1 MSGQQRY
8 PHLLK
13 PLDLGF
19 TTLRNRTIMGSMH
32 TGLEEQ
38 PNGYA
43 RQAAFFARRAE
54 GGVALIVTGGIGV
67 SNRGVLGPGASKMT
81 TEDEA
86 SHHRVIT
93 EAVHNA
99 GGKILMQALHG
110 GRQSYHNQ
118 LVAPSAKQAPIYP
131 FKPHALTAEE
141 VEQEIESFVNAAA
154 LAKWAGYD
162 GVEIM
167 GSEGYLINQFLTER
181 VNERDD
187 QWGGSYQNRMR
198 FPLEIVRRTRE
209 RCGRDFIIMYRI
221 SSLDLVPDGSDWNEV
236 VQLAKALQL
245 AGVTILNC
253 GIGWHEA
260 RVPTIATMVP
270 RAAFTWVARKL
281 KQEISVPLV
290 TSNRINMPSLAEE
303 VLARGDAD
311 MVSMARPMLADP
323 DFVRKAIEDRE
334 SEVNTC
340 IACNQACLDHTFQL
354 KQASCLVN
362 PLACYET
369 ELKVQPATQARRL
382 AVVGAGPAGMA
393 FSLTAAQRGHK
404 VTLFDASDRIGG
416 QFNIAR
422 QVPGKEEF
430 NETLRYF
437 DVMLKKHGVDVRLNQ
452 RVSAA
457 DLGGGDFDEVILAT
471 GIVPRTPDIEG
482 VDHPK
487 VMSYLD
493 VLRDHKPVGT
503 KVAIIGAGGIGFD
516 LAEYISHGSQST
528 SLDPLLFM
536 KEWGID
542 PTGEARG
549 GVDGVR
555 AEVEPSPRQIWLLQ
569 RKSSKVG
576 AGLGKTTGWIHRE
589 ALKKKGVQMVPGV
602 NYLKVDDAGLH
613 VEINSEARILEV
625 DNVVLCAGQESL
637 RELEAPLREAGL
649 TIHVIGGADVAAEL
663 DAKRAID
670 QGVRLALTV

>member
-1 MSGQQRY
+1 MSGLQRY

-19 TTLRNRTIMGSMH
+19 TTLRNRVIMGSMH

-38 PNGYA
+38 PNGHA

-67 SNRGVLGPGASKMT
+67 SDRGVLGPGASKMT
-81 TEDEA
+81 NETEA

-118 LVAPSAKQAPIYP
+118 LVAPSARQAPIYP

-141 VEQEIESFVNAAA
+141 VEQEIESFVKAAA

-167 GSEGYLINQFLTER
+167 GSEGYLINQFLTPR
-181 VNERDD
+181 VNDRDD
-187 QWGGSYQNRMR
+187 KWGGSYENRMR
-198 FPLEIVRRTRE
+198 FPLEIVRRTRQ
-209 RCGRDFIIMYRI
+209 RCGADFIIMYRI
-221 SSLDLVPDGSDWNEV
+221 SSLDLVPDGSDWPEV
-236 VQLAKALQL
+236 VQLAQALEQ

-281 KQEISVPLV
+281 KQHISVPLV
-290 TSNRINMPSLAEE
+290 TSNRINMPSVAEQ

-323 DFVRKAIEDRE
+323 DFVRKAMENRE

-354 KQASCLVN
+354 RQASCLVN

-369 ELKVQPATQARRL
+369 ELKIEPATLPKRF

-393 FSLTAAQRGHK
+393 FSLAAAQRGHQ
-404 VTLFDASDRIGG
+404 VTLFEASAQIGG
-416 QFNIAR
+416 QFNIAK
-422 QVPGKEEF
+422 QIPGKEEF
-430 NETLRYF
+430 SETLRYF
-437 DVMLKKHGVDVRLNQ
+437 EVMLQKHGVELRLNH
-452 RVSAA
+452 RVSAGELA
-457 DLGGGDFDEVILAT
+457 SAGFDEVILAT
-471 GIVPRTPDIEG
+471 GIQPRMPALEG

-487 VMSYLD
+487 VLGYLD
-493 VLRDHKPVGT
+493 VLRDHKPVG
-503 KVAIIGAGGIGFD
+503 KRVAVIGAGGIGFD
-516 LAEYISHGSQST
+516 LAEYISHGRHSA
-528 SLDPLLFM
+528 SLDPQLFM

-542 PTGEARG
+542 PGAEARG
-549 GVDGVR
+549 GVAGVH
-555 AEVEPSPRQIWLLQ
+555 AEVEPSPRQVWLLQ
-569 RKSSKVG
+569 RKASKVG

-589 ALKKKGVQMVPGV
+589 TLKKKGVQMMPGV
-602 NYLKVDDAGLH
+602 SYLKVDDAGLH
-613 VEINSEARILEV
+613 IEVNGEQKVLEV
-625 DNVVLCAGQESL
+625 DNVVICAGQESQ
-637 RELEAPLREAGL
+637 RELELPLQEAGL
-649 TIHVIGGADVAAEL
+649 VVRVIGGADVAAEL

-670 QGVRLALTV
+670 QGVRLALAI

>member
-1 MSGQQRY
+1 MSGLQRY

-19 TTLRNRTIMGSMH
+19 TTLRNRVIMGSMH

-38 PNGYA
+38 PNGHA

-54 GGVALIVTGGIGV
+54 GGVALMVTGGIGV
-67 SNRGVLGPGASKMT
+67 SDRGVLGPGASKMT
-81 TEDEA
+81 NETEA

-141 VEQEIESFVNAAA
+141 VEQEIESFVSAAA

-167 GSEGYLINQFLTER
+167 GSEGYLINQFLTPR

-187 QWGGSYQNRMR
+187 QWGGSYENRMR
-198 FPLEIVRRTRE
+198 FPLEIVRRTRQ
-209 RCGRDFIIMYRI
+209 RCGEDFIIMYRI
-221 SSLDLVPDGSDWNEV
+221 SSLDLVPDGSDWPEV
-236 VQLAKALQL
+236 VQLAKALEQ

-281 KQEISVPLV
+281 KQHISVPLV
-290 TSNRINMPSLAEE
+290 TSNRINMPSVAED

-311 MVSMARPMLADP
+311 MVSMARPLLADP
-323 DFVRKAIEDRE
+323 DFVRKASEDRE
-334 SEVNTC
+334 NEVNTC

-354 KQASCLVN
+354 RQASCLVN

-369 ELKVQPATQARRL
+369 ELKVEPTAKVKRF

-393 FSLTAAQRGHK
+393 FSLTAAQRGHQ
-404 VTLFDASDRIGG
+404 VTLFEAGGQIGG
-416 QFNIAR
+416 QFNIAK
-422 QVPGKEEF
+422 QIPGKEEF
-430 NETLRYF
+430 HETLRYF
-437 DVMLKKHGVDVRLNQ
+437 EVMLHKHGVDIRLNH
-452 RVSAA
+452 RVSAGE
-457 DLGGGDFDEVILAT
+457 LVEGGFDEVVLAT
-471 GIVPRTPDIEG
+471 GIQPRMPDLEG
-482 VDHPK
+482 ANHAK
-487 VMSYLD
+487 VMGYLD
-493 VLRDHKPVGT
+493 VLRDHKAVGRR
-503 KVAIIGAGGIGFD
+503 VAIIGAGGIGFD
-516 LAEYISHGSQST
+516 LAEYLSHEGHSA
-528 SLDPLLFM
+528 SLDPGLFM

-542 PTGEARG
+542 PQGEARG
-549 GVDGVR
+549 GVAGIE
-555 AEVEPSPRQIWLLQ
+555 AEVSPSPRQIWLLQ

-602 NYLKVDDAGLH
+602 SYHKVDDAGLH
-613 VEINSEARILEV
+613 LEINGAMTVLEV
-625 DNVVLCAGQESL
+625 DHVVICAGQDPL
-637 RELEAPLREAGL
+637 RELQAPLEQAGL
-649 TIHVIGGADVAAEL
+649 AVRVIGGADVAAEL

-670 QGVRLALTV
+670 QGVRLALSI

>member
-81 TEDEA
+81 TQDEA

-93 EAVHNA
+93 DAVHNA

-131 FKPHALTAEE
+131 FKPHALSAEE
-141 VEQEIESFVNAAA
+141 VEQEIDSFANAAA

-167 GSEGYLINQFLTER
+167 GSEGYLINQFLTPR

-187 QWGGSYQNRMR
+187 QWGGSYENRMR
-198 FPLEIVRRTRE
+198 FPLEIVRRTRQ
-209 RCGRDFIIMYRI
+209 RCGDDFIIMYRI

-236 VQLAKALQL
+236 VQLAKALEE

-290 TSNRINMPSLAEE
+290 TSNRINMPSVAEQ

-323 DFVRKAIEDRE
+323 DFVRKAMDNRED
-334 SEVNTC
+334 EVNTC

-369 ELKVQPATQARRL
+369 ELKVESAAEPRRF

-404 VTLFDASDRIGG
+404 VTLFDSSDRIGG
-416 QFNIAR
+416 QFNIAK

-430 NETLRYF
+430 SETLRYF
-437 DVMLKKHGVDVRLNQ
+437 DVMLKKHGVEVRLNQ
-452 RVSAA
+452 RVSGRE
-457 DLGGGDFDEVILAT
+457 LVSGGFDQVILAT

-487 VMSYLD
+487 VLSYLD
-493 VLRDHKPVGT
+493 VLRDHKPLGN

-516 LAEYISHGSQST
+516 LAEYISHGSQAS
-528 SLDPLLFM
+528 SLDPQLFM

-549 GVDGVR
+549 GVDGVS

-569 RKSSKVG
+569 RKPSKVG

-589 ALKKKGVQMVPGV
+589 ALRKKGVQMVPGV

-613 VEINSEARILEV
+613 VEINGQARILEV

-637 RELEAPLREAGL
+637 RELEAPLLEMGVSVQ
-649 TIHVIGGADVAAEL
+649 IIGGADVAAEL

-670 QGVRLALTV
+670 QGVRLALVV

>member
-1 MSGQQRY
+1 MSGLQRY

-19 TTLRNRTIMGSMH
+19 TTLRNRVIMGSMH

-38 PNGYA
+38 ANGHA

-67 SNRGVLGPGASKMT
+67 SDRGVLGPGASKMT
-81 TEDEA
+81 NETEA
-86 SHHRVIT
+86 GHHRVIT

-131 FKPHALTAEE
+131 FKPHALSAEE

-167 GSEGYLINQFLTER
+167 GSEGYLINQFLTLR

-187 QWGGSYQNRMR
+187 QWGGSYENRMR
-198 FPLEIVRRTRE
+198 FPLEIVRRTRA
-209 RCGRDFIIMYRI
+209 RCGEDFIIMFRI
-221 SSLDLVPDGSDWNEV
+221 SSLDLVADGSDWTEV
-236 VQLAKALQL
+236 VQLAQALEQ

-281 KQEISVPLV
+281 KQHISVPLV
-290 TSNRINMPSLAEE
+290 TSNRINMPSVAED

-323 DFVRKAIEDRE
+323 DFVRKAMEDRE

-354 KQASCLVN
+354 RQASCLVN

-369 ELKVQPATQARRL
+369 ELKIEPATSPKRF

-393 FSLTAAQRGHK
+393 FSLAAAQRGHQ
-404 VTLFDASDRIGG
+404 VTLFEASGQIGG
-416 QFNIAR
+416 QFNIAK
-422 QVPGKEEF
+422 QIPGKEEF
-430 NETLRYF
+430 SETLRYF
-437 DVMLKKHGVDVRLNQ
+437 EVMLQKHCVEVRLNH
-452 RVSAA
+452 RVSAGELA
-457 DLGGGDFDEVILAT
+457 SAGFDEVILAT
-471 GIVPRTPDIEG
+471 GIQPRMPALEG

-487 VMSYLD
+487 VLGYLD
-493 VLRDHKPVGT
+493 VLRDHKPVG
-503 KVAIIGAGGIGFD
+503 KRVAVIGAGGIGFD
-516 LAEYISHGSQST
+516 LAEYISHGRHSA
-528 SLDPLLFM
+528 SLDPQLFM

-542 PTGEARG
+542 PGAEARG
-549 GVDGVR
+549 GVAGVA
-555 AEVEPSPRQIWLLQ
+555 AEVEPSPRQVWLLQ
-569 RKSSKVG
+569 RKVSKVG

-613 VEINSEARILEV
+613 VEINGEQKVLEV
-625 DNVVLCAGQESL
+625 DNVVICAGQESQ
-637 RELEAPLREAGL
+637 RELEQPLREAGL
-649 TIHVIGGADVAAEL
+649 VVRVIGGADVAAEL

-670 QGVRLALTV
+670 QGVRLALAI

>member
-19 TTLRNRTIMGSMH
+19 TTLRNRVIMGSMH

-81 TEDEA
+81 NEDEA
-86 SHHRVIT
+86 RHHRVIT

-131 FKPHALTAEE
+131 FKPHALSGDE
-141 VEQEIESFVNAAA
+141 VEQEIESFVNAAL

-167 GSEGYLINQFLTER
+167 GSEGYLINQFLTPR

-187 QWGGSYQNRMR
+187 QWGGSYENRMR

-236 VQLAKALQL
+236 VQLAKALEL

-290 TSNRINMPSLAEE
+290 TSNRINMPSVAEE

-323 DFVRKAIEDRE
+323 DFVRKAMDDRE
-334 SEVNTC
+334 NEVNTC

-369 ELKVQPATQARRL
+369 ELKIAPTTQPRRF

-393 FSLTAAQRGHK
+393 FSLTAAQRGHQ
-404 VTLFDASDRIGG
+404 VTLFDAAERIGG
-416 QFNIAR
+416 QFNIAK
-422 QVPGKEEF
+422 QIPGKEEF
-430 NETLRYF
+430 SETLRYF
-437 DVMLKKHGVDVRLNQ
+437 DVMLKKHGVDLRLNT
-452 RVSAA
+452 RVSAQ
-457 DLGGGDFDEVILAT
+457 DLVDGQFDEVIVAT
-471 GIVPRTPDIEG
+471 GIQPRTPDIEG
-482 VDHPK
+482 MDHPS
-487 VMSYLD
+487 VLSYVD
-493 VLRDHKPVGT
+493 VLRDHKAVG
-503 KVAIIGAGGIGFD
+503 KRVAIIGAGGIGFD
-516 LAEYISHGSQST
+516 LAEYISHGKTSA
-528 SLDPLLFM
+528 SLDPMQFM

-542 PTGEARG
+542 PSASARG
-549 GVDGVR
+549 GVDGVQ

-569 RKSSKVG
+569 RKASKVG

-613 VEINSEARILEV
+613 VEINGQARLLEV
-625 DNVVLCAGQESL
+625 DHVVICAGQDSL
-637 RELEAPLREAGL
+637 RELEAPLRDAGVSVR
-649 TIHVIGGADVAAEL
+649 VIGGADVAAEL
-663 DAKRAID
+663 DAKRAVD
-670 QGVRLALTV
+670 QGVRLALTL

>member
-1 MSGQQRY
+1 MSGLQRY

-19 TTLRNRTIMGSMH
+19 TSLRNRVIMGSMH

-38 PNGYA
+38 PNGHA

-54 GGVALIVTGGIGV
+54 GGVALMVTGGIGV
-67 SNRGVLGPGASKMT
+67 SDRGVLGPGASKMT
-81 TEDEA
+81 NETEA

-99 GGKILMQALHG
+99 GSKILMQALHG

-141 VEQEIESFVNAAA
+141 VEQEIESFANAAA

-167 GSEGYLINQFLTER
+167 GSEGYLINQFLTPR

-187 QWGGSYQNRMR
+187 QWGGSYENRMR

-209 RCGRDFIIMYRI
+209 RCGQDFIIMYRI
-221 SSLDLVPDGSDWNEV
+221 SSLDLVPDGSDWPEV
-236 VQLAKALQL
+236 VQLAQALEL

-281 KQEISVPLV
+281 KQHISVPLV
-290 TSNRINMPSLAEE
+290 TSNRINMPSVAES

-311 MVSMARPMLADP
+311 LISMARPMLADP
-323 DFVRKAIEDRE
+323 DFVRKAMENRE

-354 KQASCLVN
+354 RQASCLVN
-362 PLACYET
+362 PMACYET
-369 ELKVQPATQARRL
+369 ELTLAPAASPRHF

-404 VTLFDASDRIGG
+404 VTLFEGSGQIGG

-422 QVPGKEEF
+422 QIPGKEEF
-430 NETLRYF
+430 SETLRYYN
-437 DVMLKKHGVDVRLNQ
+437 VMLNLHGVDIRLNH

-457 DLGGGDFDEVILAT
+457 ELAQGGFDEVILAT
-471 GIVPRTPDIEG
+471 GIEPRVPDIEG
-482 VDHPK
+482 IDHPK
-487 VMSYLD
+487 VMGYLD
-493 VLRDHKPVGT
+493 VLRDHKPVG
-503 KVAIIGAGGIGFD
+503 KRVAVIGAGGIGFD
-516 LAEYISHGSQST
+516 LAEYISHGSESA
-528 SLDPLLFM
+528 SLDPQRFM

-542 PTGEARG
+542 PSAAARG
-549 GVDGVR
+549 GVAGIQ
-555 AEVEPSPRQIWLLQ
+555 AQVEPSPRQIWLLQ
-569 RKSSKVG
+569 RKASKVG

-602 NYLKVDDAGLH
+602 HYLKVDDAGLH
-613 VEINSEARILEV
+613 VEINGEIRVLEV
-625 DNVVLCAGQESL
+625 DNVVLCAGQQSL
-637 RELEAPLREAGL
+637 RELEQPLQQAGVEVR
-649 TIHVIGGADVAAEL
+649 VIGGADVAAEL

-670 QGVRLALTV
+670 QGVRLALAI

>member
-1 MSGQQRY
+1 MSGLQRY

-19 TTLRNRTIMGSMH
+19 TTLRNRVIMGSMH

-38 PNGYA
+38 PNGHA

-67 SNRGVLGPGASKMT
+67 SDRGVLGPGASKMT
-81 TEDEA
+81 NETEA

-118 LVAPSAKQAPIYP
+118 LVAPSARQAPIYP
-131 FKPHALTAEE
+131 FRPHALTAEE
-141 VEQEIESFVNAAA
+141 VEQEIESFVKAAA

-167 GSEGYLINQFLTER
+167 GSEGYLINQFLTPR
-181 VNERDD
+181 VNDRDD
-187 QWGGSYQNRMR
+187 KWGGSYENRMR
-198 FPLEIVRRTRE
+198 FPLEIVRRTRQ
-209 RCGRDFIIMYRI
+209 RCGADFIIMYRI
-221 SSLDLVPDGSDWNEV
+221 SSLDLVPDGSDWPEV
-236 VQLAKALQL
+236 VQLAQALEQ

-281 KQEISVPLV
+281 KQHISVPLV
-290 TSNRINMPSLAEE
+290 TSNRINMPSVAEQ

-323 DFVRKAIEDRE
+323 DFVRKAMENRE

-354 KQASCLVN
+354 RQASCLVN

-369 ELKVQPATQARRL
+369 ELKIEPATLPKRF

-393 FSLTAAQRGHK
+393 FSLAAAQRGHQ
-404 VTLFDASDRIGG
+404 VTLFEASAQIGG
-416 QFNIAR
+416 QFNIAK
-422 QVPGKEEF
+422 QIPGKEEF
-430 NETLRYF
+430 SETLRYF
-437 DVMLKKHGVDVRLNQ
+437 EVMLQKHGVELRLNH
-452 RVSAA
+452 RVSAGELA
-457 DLGGGDFDEVILAT
+457 SAGFDEVILAT
-471 GIVPRTPDIEG
+471 GIQPRMPALEG

-487 VMSYLD
+487 VLGYLD
-493 VLRDHKPVGT
+493 VLRDHKPVG
-503 KVAIIGAGGIGFD
+503 KRVAVIGAGGIGFD
-516 LAEYISHGSQST
+516 LAEYISHGRHSA
-528 SLDPLLFM
+528 SLDPQLFM

-542 PTGEARG
+542 PAAEARG
-549 GVDGVR
+549 GVAGVH
-555 AEVEPSPRQIWLLQ
+555 AEVEPSPRQVWLLQ
-569 RKSSKVG
+569 RKASKVG

-589 ALKKKGVQMVPGV
+589 TLKKKGVQMMPGV
-602 NYLKVDDAGLH
+602 SYLKVDDAGLH
-613 VEINSEARILEV
+613 IEVDGEQKVLEV
-625 DNVVLCAGQESL
+625 DNVVICAGQESQ
-637 RELEAPLREAGL
+637 RELELPLQEAGL
-649 TIHVIGGADVAAEL
+649 VVRVIGGADVAAEL

-670 QGVRLALTV
+670 QGVRLALAI

>member
-1 MSGQQRY
+1 
-8 PHLLK
+8 
-13 PLDLGF
+13 
-19 TTLRNRTIMGSMH
+19 
-32 TGLEEQ
+32 
-38 PNGYA
+38 
-43 RQAAFFARRAE
+43 
-54 GGVALIVTGGIGV
+54 
-67 SNRGVLGPGASKMT
+67 
-81 TEDEA
+81 
-86 SHHRVIT
+86 
-93 EAVHNA
+93 
-99 GGKILMQALHG
+99 
-110 GRQSYHNQ
+110 
-118 LVAPSAKQAPIYP
+118 VAPSAKQAPIYP
-131 FKPHALTAEE
+131 FKPHALSADE
-141 VEQEIESFVNAAA
+141 VEQEIASFVNAAL

-167 GSEGYLINQFLTER
+167 GSEGYLINQFLTPR

-236 VQLAKALQL
+236 VQLAKALEQ

-290 TSNRINMPSLAEE
+290 TSNRINMPSVAEE

-323 DFVRKAIEDRE
+323 DFVRKAMEDRE
-334 SEVNTC
+334 NEVNTC

-354 KQASCLVN
+354 RQASCLVN

-369 ELKVQPATQARRL
+369 ELKVEPTTQPRRF

-393 FSLTAAQRGHK
+393 FSLTAAQRGHQ
-404 VTLFDASDRIGG
+404 VTLFDAADRIGG

-422 QVPGKEEF
+422 QIPGKEEF

-437 DVMLKKHGVDVRLNQ
+437 DVMLKKHGVELRLNT
-452 RVSAA
+452 RVSAQ
-457 DLGGGDFDEVILAT
+457 DLVAGQFDEVIVAT
-471 GIVPRTPDIEG
+471 GIQPRHPDIDG
-482 VDHPK
+482 IDHPS
-487 VMSYLD
+487 VLSYLD
-493 VLRDHKPVGT
+493 VLRDHQAVG
-503 KVAIIGAGGIGFD
+503 KRVAIIGAGGIGFD
-516 LAEYISHGSQST
+516 LAEYISHGKTSA

-542 PTGEARG
+542 PSASARG
-549 GVDGVR
+549 GVDGVQ

-569 RKSSKVG
+569 RKASKVG

-613 VEINSEARILEV
+613 VEINGEARVLEV
-625 DNVVLCAGQESL
+625 DNVVVCAGQEPL
-637 RELEAPLREAGL
+637 RELEKPLLDAG
-649 TIHVIGGADVAAEL
+649 ISVRVIGGADVAAEL

-670 QGVRLALTV
+670 QGVRLALAV